1 MDTILLVVG
10 VVGLSVSGWYLRGYF
25 LNTPSVLT
33 PSEISTE
40 SQSDQSASSQEVPMN
55 YVTSEEH
62 QGVLAR
68 IAELE
73 KNGYSPKVEPDGQPN
88 QPLQTTSVAA
98 PQPGNLPGEQG
109 LVAGTKSEE
118 PEMSDAW
125 KEIYALQQAYR
136 LEREK
141 ENDIDYER
149 EQTLFDMSQG
159 YDGKRPSQATESD
172 FQEEDHLDQRLQDNQ
187 LEDGEELD
195 VYQERMNTFATL
207 TKEMLIMRLDAADR
221 QLREQQEKH
230 QATLLNIIASLIER
244 MPGDVNLKNVVQSSF
259 VAASS
264 EISNEEGE
272 PNRNLFQEMFFQNVG
287 H

>member
-73 KNGYSPKVEPDGQPN
+73 KNGYSPRVEPDGQPD
-88 QPLQTTSVAA
+88 QPLQPTPVAA
-98 PQPGNLPGEQG
+98 LQPGNLTGEQG
-109 LVAGTKSEE
+109 LAAGIKSEE

-159 YDGKRPSQATESD
+159 YDGKRPSQAIESD
-172 FQEEDHLDQRLQDNQ
+172 FQEEDELGQRLQDNL

-272 PNRNLFQEMFFQNVG
+272 TNRNLFQEMFFQNVG
-287 H
+287 R